1 MKMETTFWSADM
13 DCTVRSQVITG
24 VNGLDMHV
32 LESGYENPEN
42 PTILLLH
49 GFPEIAYSWR
59 KLFHPLA
66 EAGFHVVAPDMRGY
80 GQTTGW
86 SDRYEDPLDPFSML
100 NLVADCVELIDSLGK
115 EYVSAVV
122 GHDFGSPV
130 AGWSASIRPDKF
142 RSLVLMS
149 APFAGMPRSRGKS
162 QNSSANPEKITATD
176 SIGASGPDT
185 VQKFPTDY
193 DIHSAMAKLER
204 PRKHY
209 QQYYTTEQ
217 ANRDMLEAPQGLH
230 MFLRSYYHHK
240 SADWKQN
247 NPSPLRD
254 WSAEEA
260 AKMPTYYIMDFD
272 ATMAETV
279 ALEAP
284 SQNQINSCAWLTDEE
299 LNIYATE
306 YGRTGFQGGL
316 NWYRSGSYRPNQK
329 IMQSFA
335 GITIDV
341 PTIFIAGENDWGSF
355 QRPGSL
361 KLMES
366 QACSDFR
373 GTTFIPNAGHWVQQ
387 EQPMEVA
394 NLILEHLRKQ
404 G

>member
-1 MKMETTFWSADM
+1 METKFWSADM
-13 DCTVRSQVITG
+13 ECAVRSQIITG
-24 VNGLDMHV
+24 INGLDMHV

-59 KLFHPLA
+59 KLFRPLT

-86 SDRYEDPLDPFSML
+86 SDRYEDPLESFSML
-100 NLVADCVELIDSLGK
+100 NLVSDCVELIDSLGK
-115 EYVSAVV
+115 DYVSAVV

-130 AGWSASIRPDKF
+130 AGWSANIRPDKF

-149 APFAGMPRSRGKS
+149 APFAGMPRSREKS
-162 QNSSANPEKITATD
+162 RNFS
-176 SIGASGPDT
+176 
-185 VQKFPTDY
+185 TDY

-217 ANRDMLEAPQGLH
+217 ANKDMLEAPQGLH

-240 SADWKQN
+240 SADWMQN
-247 NPSPLRD
+247 NPVPLKE

-272 ATMAETV
+272 DTMADTV
-279 ALEAP
+279 AQEVP
-284 SQNQINSCAWLTDEE
+284 SQNQIDSCVWLTDEE
-299 LNIYATE
+299 LDIYAIE

-316 NWYRSGSYRPNQK
+316 NWYRSGSYSPNQK
-329 IMQSFA
+329 IMRSFA
-335 GITIDV
+335 GMKIDV
-341 PTIFIAGENDWGSF
+341 PTIFIAGENDWGAF

-361 KLMES
+361 DLMQS

-373 GTTFIPNAGHWVQQ
+373 GTKFIQNAGHWVQQ
-387 EQPMEVA
+387 EQPAEVA
-394 NLILEHLRKQ
+394 NLILEHLKR
-404 G
+404 

>member
-1 MKMETTFWSADM
+1 MKLKTKFWSADM
-13 DCTVRSQVITG
+13 DCAVRSQIISG

-59 KLFHPLA
+59 KLFHPLT

-86 SDRYEDPLDPFSML
+86 SNRYEDPLEPFSML
-100 NLVADCVELIDSLGK
+100 NLVADCVELIGHLGK
-115 EYVSAVV
+115 DYVSAVV

-149 APFAGMPRSRGKS
+149 APFSGMPGLREKAESPVPS
-162 QNSSANPEKITATD
+162 PEKITAAD
-176 SIGASGPDT
+176 SVDTSGADT
-185 VQKFPTDY
+185 VQKLPTNY
-193 DIHSAMAKLER
+193 DIHSAMAQLER

-209 QQYYTTEQ
+209 QQYYTTEP
-217 ANRDMLEAPQGLH
+217 ANKDMLGAPQGLH

-240 SADWKQN
+240 SADWTQN
-247 NPSPLRD
+247 NPSPLRE

-260 AKMPTYYIMDFD
+260 ATMPTYYIMDFD
-272 ATMAETV
+272 DTMADTV
-279 ALEAP
+279 AQEAP
-284 SQNQINSCAWLTDEE
+284 SQNQIDSCLWLTDEE
-299 LNIYATE
+299 LDIYTIE

-316 NWYRSGSYRPNQK
+316 NWYRSGSYSPNQK
-329 IMQSFA
+329 IMRSFA
-335 GITIDV
+335 GMTINV
-341 PTIFIAGENDWGSF
+341 PTIFIAGKNDWGAY

-361 KLMES
+361 DLMQS

-373 GTTFIPNAGHWVQQ
+373 GTKFIQNAGHWVQQ
-387 EQPMEVA
+387 EQPKEVA
-394 NLILEHLRKQ
+394 NLILEHLKQ
-404 G
+404 

>member
-1 MKMETTFWSADM
+1 MKLKTEFWLADM
-13 DCTVRSQVITG
+13 EGSVRSQVISG

-66 EAGFHVVAPDMRGY
+66 KAGFHVVAPDMRGY

-86 SDRYEDPLDPFSML
+86 SDQYADPLEPFSML
-100 NLVADCVELIDSLGK
+100 NLVADCVALIGRLGK
-115 EYVSAVV
+115 DHVAAVV

-149 APFAGMPRSRGKS
+149 APFAGIPGLEKTESRS
-162 QNSSANPEKITATD
+162 
-176 SIGASGPDT
+176 
-185 VQKFPTDY
+185 TDY
-193 DIHSAMAKLER
+193 DIHSAMAQLAR

-209 QQYYTTEQ
+209 QQYYTTEP
-217 ANRDMLEAPQGLH
+217 ANEDMLDAPQGLQ

-240 SADWKQN
+240 SADWAQN

-260 AKMPTYYIMDFD
+260 ATMPTYYIMDLD
-272 ATMAETV
+272 DTMADTV
-279 ALEAP
+279 AKEAP
-284 SQNQINSCAWLTDEE
+284 SQIQINSRGWLTNEE
-299 LNIYATE
+299 LDIYTIE

-316 NWYRSGSYRPNQK
+316 NWYRSGSYGPNQQ
-329 IMQSFA
+329 IMRSFA
-335 GITIDV
+335 GLTIDV
-341 PTIFIAGENDWGSF
+341 PAIFIAGENDWGAY

-361 KLMES
+361 DLMQS
-366 QACSDFR
+366 QTCTDFR
-373 GTTFIPNAGHWVQQ
+373 GNKFVQNAGHWVQQ
-387 EQPMEVA
+387 EQPTVVA
-394 NLILEHLRKQ
+394 DLILEHVKQ
-404 G
+404 QG

>member
-1 MKMETTFWSADM
+1 MKMETKFWSADM
-13 DCTVRSQVITG
+13 ECAVRSQIITG
-24 VNGLDMHV
+24 INGLDMHV

-59 KLFHPLA
+59 KLFRPLT

-86 SDRYEDPLDPFSML
+86 SDRYEDPLESFSML
-100 NLVADCVELIDSLGK
+100 NLVSDCVELIDSLGK
-115 EYVSAVV
+115 DYVSAVV

-130 AGWSASIRPDKF
+130 AGWSANIRPDKF

-149 APFAGMPRSRGKS
+149 APFAGMPKSRGKAQDFS
-162 QNSSANPEKITATD
+162 
-176 SIGASGPDT
+176 
-185 VQKFPTDY
+185 TDY

-217 ANRDMLEAPQGLH
+217 ANKDMLEAPQGLH

-240 SADWKQN
+240 SADWIQN
-247 NPSPLRD
+247 NPAPLKE

-272 ATMAETV
+272 DTMADTV
-279 ALEAP
+279 AQEVP
-284 SQNQINSCAWLTDEE
+284 SQNQIDSCVWLTDEE
-299 LNIYATE
+299 LDIYAIE

-316 NWYRSGSYRPNQK
+316 NWYRSGSYGPNQK
-329 IMQSFA
+329 IMRSFA
-335 GITIDV
+335 GMKIDV
-341 PTIFIAGENDWGSF
+341 PTIFIAGENDWGAF

-361 KLMES
+361 DMMQS

-373 GTTFIPNAGHWVQQ
+373 GTKFIQNAGHWVQQ
-387 EQPMEVA
+387 EQPAEVA
-394 NLILEHLRKQ
+394 NLILEHLKS
-404 G
+404 

>member
-1 MKMETTFWSADM
+1 MKMETEFWSADM
-13 DCTVRSQVITG
+13 ECAVRSQIITG
-24 VNGLDMHV
+24 INGLDMHV

-59 KLFHPLA
+59 KLFRPLA

-86 SDRYEDPLDPFSML
+86 SDRYEDPLESFSML
-100 NLVADCVELIDSLGK
+100 NLVSDCVELIDSLGK
-115 EYVSAVV
+115 DYVSAVV

-130 AGWSASIRPDKF
+130 AGWSANIRPDKF

-162 QNSSANPEKITATD
+162 RN
-176 SIGASGPDT
+176 
-185 VQKFPTDY
+185 FFTDY

-217 ANRDMLEAPQGLH
+217 ANKDMLEAPQGLH

-240 SADWKQN
+240 SADWIQN
-247 NPSPLRD
+247 NPAPLKE

-272 ATMAETV
+272 DTMADTV
-279 ALEAP
+279 AQEVP
-284 SQNQINSCAWLTDEE
+284 SQNQIDSCVWLTDEE
-299 LNIYATE
+299 LDIYAIE

-316 NWYRSGSYRPNQK
+316 NWYRSGSYSPNQK
-329 IMQSFA
+329 IMRSFA
-335 GITIDV
+335 GMKIDV
-341 PTIFIAGENDWGSF
+341 PTIFIAGENDWGAF

-361 KLMES
+361 DLMQS

-373 GTTFIPNAGHWVQQ
+373 GTKFIQNAGHWVQQ
-387 EQPMEVA
+387 EQPAEVA
-394 NLILEHLRKQ
+394 NLILEHLKS
-404 G
+404 

>member
-1 MKMETTFWSADM
+1 METKFWSADM
-13 DCTVRSQVITG
+13 ECAVRSQIITG
-24 VNGLDMHV
+24 INGLDMHV

-59 KLFHPLA
+59 KLFRPLT

-86 SDRYEDPLDPFSML
+86 SDRYEDPLESFSML
-100 NLVADCVELIDSLGK
+100 NLVSDCVELIDSLGK
-115 EYVSAVV
+115 DYVSAVV

-130 AGWSASIRPDKF
+130 AGWSANIRPDKF

-149 APFAGMPRSRGKS
+149 APFAGMPRSREKS
-162 QNSSANPEKITATD
+162 RN
-176 SIGASGPDT
+176 
-185 VQKFPTDY
+185 FFTDY

-217 ANRDMLEAPQGLH
+217 ANKDMLEAPQGLH

-240 SADWKQN
+240 SADWMQN
-247 NPSPLRD
+247 NPVPLKE

-272 ATMAETV
+272 DTMADTV
-279 ALEAP
+279 AQEVP
-284 SQNQINSCAWLTDEE
+284 SQNQIDSCVWLTDEE
-299 LNIYATE
+299 LDIYAIE

-316 NWYRSGSYRPNQK
+316 NWYRSGSYSPNQK
-329 IMQSFA
+329 IMRSFA
-335 GITIDV
+335 GMKIDV
-341 PTIFIAGENDWGSF
+341 PTIFIAGENDWGAF

-361 KLMES
+361 DLMQS

-373 GTTFIPNAGHWVQQ
+373 GTKFIQNAGHWVQQ
-387 EQPMEVA
+387 EQPAEVA
-394 NLILEHLRKQ
+394 NLILEHLKR
-404 G
+404 

>member
-1 MKMETTFWSADM
+1 MKMETKFWSADM
-13 DCTVRSQVITG
+13 ECAVRSQIITG
-24 VNGLDMHV
+24 INGLDMHV

-59 KLFHPLA
+59 KLFRPLA

-86 SDRYEDPLDPFSML
+86 SDRYEDPLESFSML
-100 NLVADCVELIDSLGK
+100 NLVSDCVELIDSLGK
-115 EYVSAVV
+115 DYVSAVV

-130 AGWSASIRPDKF
+130 AGWSANIRPDKF

-149 APFAGMPRSRGKS
+149 APFAGMPRSREKS
-162 QNSSANPEKITATD
+162 RNFS
-176 SIGASGPDT
+176 
-185 VQKFPTDY
+185 TDY

-217 ANRDMLEAPQGLH
+217 ANKDMLEAPQGLH

-240 SADWKQN
+240 SADWIQN
-247 NPSPLRD
+247 NPAPLKE

-272 ATMAETV
+272 DTMADTV
-279 ALEAP
+279 AQEVP
-284 SQNQINSCAWLTDEE
+284 SQNQIDSCVWLTDEE
-299 LNIYATE
+299 LDIYAIE

-316 NWYRSGSYRPNQK
+316 NWYRSGSYSPNQK
-329 IMQSFA
+329 IMRSFA
-335 GITIDV
+335 GMKIDV
-341 PTIFIAGENDWGSF
+341 PTIFIAGENDWGAF

-361 KLMES
+361 DLMQS

-373 GTTFIPNAGHWVQQ
+373 GTKFIQNAGHWVQQ
-387 EQPMEVA
+387 EQPAEVA
-394 NLILEHLRKQ
+394 NLILEHLKS
-404 G
+404 

>member
-1 MKMETTFWSADM
+1 MKMETKFWSADM
-13 DCTVRSQVITG
+13 ECAVRSQIITG
-24 VNGLDMHV
+24 INGLDMHV

-59 KLFHPLA
+59 KLFRPLA

-86 SDRYEDPLDPFSML
+86 SDRYEDPLESFSML
-100 NLVADCVELIDSLGK
+100 NLVSDCVELIDSLGK
-115 EYVSAVV
+115 DYVSAVV

-130 AGWSASIRPDKF
+130 AGWSANIRPDKF

-149 APFAGMPRSRGKS
+149 APFAGMPRSREKS
-162 QNSSANPEKITATD
+162 RN
-176 SIGASGPDT
+176 
-185 VQKFPTDY
+185 FFTDY

-217 ANRDMLEAPQGLH
+217 ANKDMLEAPQGLH

-240 SADWKQN
+240 SADWIQN
-247 NPSPLRD
+247 NPAPLKE

-272 ATMAETV
+272 DTMADTV
-279 ALEAP
+279 AQEVP
-284 SQNQINSCAWLTDEE
+284 SQNQIDSCVWLTDEE
-299 LNIYATE
+299 LDIYAIE

-316 NWYRSGSYRPNQK
+316 NWYRSGSYSPNQK
-329 IMQSFA
+329 IMRSFA
-335 GITIDV
+335 GMKIDV
-341 PTIFIAGENDWGSF
+341 PTIFIAGENDWGAF

-361 KLMES
+361 DLMQS

-373 GTTFIPNAGHWVQQ
+373 GTKFIQNAGHWVQQ
-387 EQPMEVA
+387 EQPAEVA
-394 NLILEHLRKQ
+394 NLILEHLKR
-404 G
+404 